1 VSSFPPDRCRRSV
14 CGGHNFR
21 HSSEAPLQERAPAG
35 MMQVGLKG
43 VDLSG
48 SAFLRVCTNPVVGS
62 PVATISKMISTTH
75 PCSMARRPHE

>member
-1 VSSFPPDRCRRSV
+1 
-14 CGGHNFR
+14 
-21 HSSEAPLQERAPAG
+21 
-35 MMQVGLKG
+35 MMQVGFEG

-62 PVATISKMISTTH
+62 PVATISNMITTH

>member
-1 VSSFPPDRCRRSV
+1 
-14 CGGHNFR
+14 
-21 HSSEAPLQERAPAG
+21 
-35 MMQVGLKG
+35 MMQVGFEG

-62 PVATISKMISTTH
+62 PVATISNMINTH